1 MPMLDDTPRLEAVT
15 ERDID
20 LLLMEEFE
28 SGSGFLEWFV
38 TMTARWPLDGLDLL
52 GAWHSVSHNEG
63 ESDLLVLACR
73 PDQERLA
80 LLIENK
86 IDAPPQPEQA
96 VRYERRGQS
105 GTTDGIWNRFTTCIV
120 APQRYLGAA
129 ANAAGYQTRVS
140 YEDIADWMRANLPPG
155 RRTEFKSNL
164 VLGAIEQ
171 QRRGYS
177 PKIDPA
183 VTRFFTEYWE
193 LGESLFPELHFCH
206 SGARPTDSTWAE
218 FRPTTLPKSQKILH
232 KVPNGFVD
240 LQFSGLGSRVEEL
253 NELNAAL
260 CAEGVKFVQATKS
273 AALRVEVP
281 KMNVREDFSSQRDA
295 ALAALKAA
303 YKLLFLMPLL
313 RTQ

>member
-1 MPMLDDTPRLEAVT
+1 MLEEKPHLEAVT

-38 TMTARWPLDGLDLL
+38 TKTARWPLDGLDLL
-52 GAWHSVSHNEG
+52 GAWHSLSTSDG
-63 ESDLLVLACR
+63 ESDLLVLAFR

-96 VRYERRGQS
+96 VRYERRGLV
-105 GTTDGIWNRFTTCIV
+105 GVADGIWKQFVTCIV
-120 APQRYLGAA
+120 APERYLGAA
-129 ANAAGYQTRVS
+129 VNSVGYQTRVS
-140 YEDIADWMRANLPPG
+140 YEEIAEWMRANLPLG
-155 RRTEFKSNL
+155 RRTEFKRNL
-164 VLGAIEQ
+164 IVAAIEQ

-177 PKIDPA
+177 PKMDPA

-193 LGESLFPELHFCH
+193 LAESLFPELQFCH
-206 SGARPTDSTWAE
+206 SGVRPANSTWAE
-218 FRPTTLPKSQKILH
+218 FRPTALPEGRQIVH
-232 KVPNGFVD
+232 KVPNGYVD

-253 NELNAAL
+253 NVLNGAVCL
-260 CAEGVKFVQATKS
+260 DGLKFAPATKS
-273 AALRVEVP
+273 AALRVDVP
-281 KMNVREDFSSQRDA
+281 KMDVREEFSSQREA

-303 YKLLFLMPLL
+303 YKLLSIMPLV